1 MSEALQPESRF
12 TTDVPS
18 SDLQSAHGGDVTVVV
33 DDVGCHA
40 RVKFGDVFPNCF
52 ESNRFR
58 RRERGMIPPF
68 GHPRLP

>member
-1 MSEALQPESRF
+1 MTEALQAKSRF

-18 SDLQSAHGGDVTVVV
+18 SDLQSVHGSDVAAVV
-33 DDVGCHA
+33 DGVGCRA
-40 RVKFGDVFPNCF
+40 RVKFGEALSNCF

-68 GHPRLP
+68 GNPRLP

>member
-1 MSEALQPESRF
+1 MTEALQVKLRF

-18 SDLQSAHGGDVTVVV
+18 SDLQSVHGSDVTAVI
-33 DDVGCHA
+33 DDVGCRA
-40 RVKFGDVFPNCF
+40 KVKFGDVPPNCF

-58 RRERGMIPPF
+58 RREGGIIPPF

>member
-1 MSEALQPESRF
+1 MTEILQPESRV

-18 SDLQSAHGGDVTVVV
+18 SDLQSAHGSDATAVV
-33 DDVGCHA
+33 DGVGCHA
-40 RVKFGDVFPNCF
+40 RVKFGDVSPNCF

-58 RRERGMIPPF
+58 RREGGMVPPF